1 MKKPLSPEITFDEF
15 SVQIREH
22 FTKETYVD
30 GLEYADGY
38 VGKFPKEEPLLQY
51 WRMCLAARL
60 ENYPLTNQILE
71 GVLASGTWYGEAL
84 LRESPSLEPLQNDPE
99 FKRLANISLKMQ
111 QNDPT
116 DALPILVVRPEG
128 KCGVR
133 DDPCPLLIFLHGN
146 TDSAQANLEHWTAA
160 ANNGWLAALP
170 QSSEVMWAGA
180 YFWSEHEA
188 SAKEVDALYKKL
200 PDTYN
205 LDLQRTVLA
214 GFSMGAELALWLALS
229 GRIPAKGFILLGPGG
244 PFMDDIEEWE
254 PLIEQAK
261 NRDLRG
267 VIITGQADTSIPH
280 KNIRELVE
288 KFNANGIPCELEEH
302 IDLAHE
308 YPANFEERLL
318 HSLDFIFKA

>member
-1 MKKPLSPEITFDEF
+1 MDTPLEPDITFDEF
-15 SVQIREH
+15 SNQIRKH
-22 FTKETYVD
+22 FTGQTYAA

-38 VGKFPKEEPLLQY
+38 VGKFPKQEPLLQY

-60 ENYPLTNQILE
+60 ENHHLTNQILE
-71 GVLASGTWYGEAL
+71 GVLSAGTWYGETL
-84 LRESPSLEPLQNDPE
+84 LRDSPSLEPLQDDPE
-99 FKRLANISLKMQ
+99 FKRLAEISLKMQ
-111 QNDPT
+111 QNDPS

-128 KCGVR
+128 KCGQD

-170 QSSEVMWAGA
+170 QSSEVMWSGA
-180 YFWSEHEA
+180 YFWNEHA
-188 SAKEVDALYKKL
+188 SSADEVAALYAQL
-200 PDTYN
+200 PEQYN

-214 GFSMGAELALWLALS
+214 GFSMGAEVALWMALS

-254 PLIEQAK
+254 PLIEQA
-261 NRDLRG
+261 NGRGLRG
-267 VIITGQADTSIPH
+267 VIITGQADTTIPH
-280 KNIRELVE
+280 KNIRDLVE

-302 IDLAHE
+302 IDLEHE
-308 YPANFEERLL
+308 YPSNFEDRLVHAL
-318 HSLDFIFKA
+318 EFIFEA